1 MQFVTENV
9 CKSPLQS
16 LKCIW
21 VMYFVLLLPS
31 HSTFS
36 AGISNGES
44 GGCHLKMRQAPP
56 ADTANAKWLFSS
68 ASSRYTHTEKLPAPT
83 FPFCT

>member
-9 CKSPLQS
+9 CKSLPQP

-21 VMYFVLLLPS
+21 VMYFVPLVPR
-31 HSTFS
+31 HSKIS
-36 AGISNGES
+36 AGSSKGES

-56 ADTANAKWLFSS
+56 ADTANAKWPFSS
-68 ASSRYTHTEKLPAPT
+68 ASS
-83 FPFCT
+83 